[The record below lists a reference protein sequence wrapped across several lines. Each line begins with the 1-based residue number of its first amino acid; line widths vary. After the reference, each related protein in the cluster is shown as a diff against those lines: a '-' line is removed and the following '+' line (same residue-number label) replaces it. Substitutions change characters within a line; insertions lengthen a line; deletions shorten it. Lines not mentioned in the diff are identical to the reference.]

1 MKLNEIKT
9 LAIELE
15 EWALKDGKKGGWKKI
30 VPLITAHHY
39 GDLLESLDSITS
51 PEEFARRLHNNTQI
65 IQRAFRN
72 DTPNYNRQAAAL
84 APAIRAAMESEL
96 TELHDVHNLVAIAN
110 KECIEA
116 TSAVLTGKPMQVIH
130 KEAVEAIQALA
141 DLIPGVSIQF
151 KHAGPRA
158 A

>member
-1 MKLNEIKT
+1 MKLNEIKL

-30 VPLITAHHY
+30 VPLITEHHF
-39 GDLLESLDSITS
+39 GDLLESLSEITS

-72 DTPNYNRQAAAL
+72 DTPNYNRQAAVL
-84 APAIRAAMESEL
+84 APAIRSAMEAEL
-96 TELHDVHNLVAIAN
+96 AGQHDAHNLVAIAN

-116 TSAVLTGKPMQVIH
+116 TSAVLTGKPVQVIR
-130 KEAVEAIQALA
+130 KEGIEAIEAIAIACGLA
-141 DLIPGVSIQF
+141 IQF
-151 KHAGPRA
+151 NQTGPSA